1 MTGKLNFGLT
11 DIPESDEAR
20 AAAGARV
27 VAAAAADGE
36 GGGVHLHDE
45 RLVPLLPL
53 AGVFVVLEATIE
65 FRILISRERNENSK
79 WEPILWFCM
88 NR

>member
-1 MTGKLNFGLT
+1 MTLT
-11 DIPESDEAR
+11 TDSWESDEAR

-27 VAAAAADGE
+27 VAAVTAAADRE

-53 AGVFVVLEATIE
+53 AGVFVVLEATI
-65 FRILISRERNENSK
+65 
-79 WEPILWFCM
+79 
-88 NR
+88 